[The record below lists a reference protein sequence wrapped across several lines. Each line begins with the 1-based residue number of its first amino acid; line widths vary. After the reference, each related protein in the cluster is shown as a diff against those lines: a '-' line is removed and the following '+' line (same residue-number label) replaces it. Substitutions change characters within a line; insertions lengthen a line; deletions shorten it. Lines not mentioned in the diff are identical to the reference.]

1 MPQAANKLT
10 DKVALITGAGGGIG
24 LASAYALA
32 SQGCAVVLVD
42 LHAAALAEA
51 TAAIGAAASYI
62 VADVADPDSMQG
74 AVEFALARHGGI
86 DIFVANA
93 AIEGALAGI
102 VDYPIE
108 QFDKVMAVNVR
119 GVWLGI
125 KYVVPVMR
133 SRGGGSIVI
142 TSSGAGVRGMPKM
155 APYSASKHAVIG
167 IMRSVAI
174 ECAKDNIRV
183 NAVTPGPVETRM
195 MRSIEEGLAPGS
207 GEKIKQRFEHA
218 TPLKRYAVPQEIAE
232 MILFLASDTSSY
244 CTGGVYPVD
253 GGDSA

>member
-1 MPQAANKLT
+1 MQAATNKLT
-10 DKVALITGAGGGIG
+10 GKVALITGAGGGIG
-24 LASAYALA
+24 LASAHALVN
-32 SQGCAVVLVD
+32 QGCAVVLVD

-51 TAAIGAAASYI
+51 TAEIGANASYI
-62 VADVADPDSMQG
+62 VANVADSDSMQG
-74 AVEFALARHGGI
+74 AVQFALTRHGGI
-86 DIFVANA
+86 DIFIANA

-102 VDYPIE
+102 VDYPLE

-133 SRGGGSIVI
+133 QRGGGSIVV

-155 APYSASKHAVIG
+155 SPYSASKHAVIG

-232 MILFLASDTSSY
+232 MIVFLASDASSY

>member
-1 MPQAANKLT
+1 MPPADNKLA

-24 LASAYALA
+24 LATAHALA
-32 SQGCAVVLVD
+32 RAGCKVVLVD
-42 LHAAALAEA
+42 LHAAALIEA
-51 TAAIGAAASYI
+51 VAAIGITASYI
-62 VADVADPDSMQG
+62 VADVAAAESMQG
-74 AVEFALARHGGI
+74 AIEFAVARHGGI
-86 DIFVANA
+86 DIFIANA
-93 AIEGALAGI
+93 GIEGALAGI

-108 QFDKVMAVNVR
+108 QFDKVIAVNVR

-125 KYVVPVMR
+125 KYVVPIMR
-133 SRGGGSIVI
+133 LRGGGSIVI

-155 APYSASKHAVIG
+155 SPYSASKHAVIG

-195 MRSIEEGLAPGS
+195 MRSIEDGLAPGS
-207 GEKIKQRFEHA
+207 GEKIKQRFEYA
-218 TPLKRYAVPQEIAE
+218 TPLKRYAAPEEIAA
-232 MILFLASDTSSY
+232 MMVFLASNESSY